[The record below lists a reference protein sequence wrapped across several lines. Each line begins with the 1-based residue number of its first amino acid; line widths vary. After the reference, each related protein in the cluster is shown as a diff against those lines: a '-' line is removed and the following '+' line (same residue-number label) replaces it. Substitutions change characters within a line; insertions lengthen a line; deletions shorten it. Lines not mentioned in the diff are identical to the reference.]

1 MGGCSWLLLELAF
14 FLGERGTYVGADTW
28 LSVWASASDATVPTN
43 GFYRTIGFGPVG
55 SFDDTRRYMIV
66 WAILIGCNAF
76 FAFARTAWF
85 VQGGARAAEAI
96 FVRLLHGIVRS
107 PMAFFDTTPVG
118 RLTARLAYDT
128 EILDGLLVQKGLT
141 VMASIWWL
149 ISGLSVI
156 LSIVPFVAV
165 ALLPCGLIYTTFH
178 LMYLRSGVQI
188 QRLFAQSQS
197 PLVSHI
203 EESLAGGATIRS
215 FGQTGRFRSRLMV
228 LNDDA
233 SAAFVAFV
241 AVGRWLA
248 VRLEVIGAIVSFA
261 VALACWSLRDALSGS
276 LAGLAIIWSFNLTI
290 TLNFF
295 VLSTS
300 EFESKGV
307 SLERCLEFA
316 KLAPEAPLHTDSDT
330 RLAPDWPQHGALE
343 FRAVTLRY
351 RPSLPPALNGF
362 SYACAAGTH
371 TGIIGRSGAGKS
383 TIASALF
390 RLVELSSGSI
400 FIDGVDLANLG
411 LAEVRSRALAIIP
424 QEPLL
429 FKGALRRSLDPLHVH
444 TDDKLWDALRTVDME
459 RAVLGA
465 GRDGRDRGA
474 QDGAKDGGSD
484 RGALQALSDEGG
496 ANWSVGERQ
505 LLCFARALLRTP
517 RVLVLDEATASV
529 DHAADERIQ
538 RAIRT
543 TMRSTTLLT
552 IAHRLQTVLDYDA
565 IICMRA
571 GRCIEAG
578 APHELLQ
585 APDSALSA
593 VVSSLGA
600 ETADRLRAIAKR
612 AAEEKKGQ

>member
-1 MGGCSWLLLELAF
+1 
-14 FLGERGTYVGADTW
+14 
-28 LSVWASASDATVPTN
+28 
-43 GFYRTIGFGPVG
+43 
-55 SFDDTRRYMIV
+55 
-66 WAILIGCNAF
+66 
-76 FAFARTAWF
+76 
-85 VQGGARAAEAI
+85 
-96 FVRLLHGIVRS
+96 
-107 PMAFFDTTPVG
+107 
-118 RLTARLAYDT
+118 
-128 EILDGLLVQKGLT
+128 
-141 VMASIWWL
+141 
-149 ISGLSVI
+149 
-156 LSIVPFVAV
+156 
-165 ALLPCGLIYTTFH
+165 
-178 LMYLRSGVQI
+178 
-188 QRLFAQSQS
+188 
-197 PLVSHI
+197 
-203 EESLAGGATIRS
+203 
-215 FGQTGRFRSRLMV
+215 MV

-233 SAAFVAFV
+233 SAAFIAFV

-400 FIDGVDLANLG
+400 LIDGVDLANLG

-484 RGALQALSDEGG
+484 RGALQASSDEGG

-578 APHELLQ
+578 APHELLK
-585 APDSALSA
+585 APDSALFA